1 MIFLCSPYSFAIIT
15 LDYFSIAIPATRTM
29 ANILD
34 DYQEDRTG
42 SRPAIPD
49 IPHRGWDGSGVHDKF
64 WFSPIVNSRAMI
76 AIDHTDRLLVV
87 VPICIHCYCY
97 SVLLLDYPICPS
109 FTSSHVT
116 LSGIVSFLF
125 SFHHIIPGEC
135 N

>member
-15 LDYFSIAIPATRTM
+15 LDYLSITTPATRTM

-49 IPHRGWDGSGVHDKF
+49 VPHRGWDGSAVHDKF

-76 AIDHTDRLLVV
+76 AIDHALLRTGG
-87 VPICIHCYCY
+87 PYLCIHCYCY
-97 SVLLLDYPICPS
+97 WI
-109 FTSSHVT
+109 
-116 LSGIVSFLF
+116 
-125 SFHHIIPGEC
+125 IIPSAPRSRHHT
-135 N
+135 